1 MFWRIRKFQLSTAS
15 IAVSVASFSVA
26 TTKSLA
32 KTLVTPADLAP
43 LAEDESASYPVTP
56 RVWLNWYFEACANN
70 GGNTPADVTGFLPW
84 NLAPERL
91 SELQAAHTGAEKKNS
106 S

>member
-1 MFWRIRKFQLSTAS
+1 HCINRCVRRAFLCGDDH
-15 IAVSVASFSVA
+15 
-26 TTKSLA
+26 KSLA

-70 GGNTPADVTGFLPW
+70 GGNTPADVT
-84 NLAPERL
+84 
-91 SELQAAHTGAEKKNS
+91 
-106 S
+106 

>member
-1 MFWRIRKFQLSTAS
+1 MFWRIRTFRLSTAS
-15 IAVSVASFSVA
+15 IAVSVARFSVA
-26 TTKSLA
+26 TTRSLA
-32 KTLVTPADLAP
+32 KTL
-43 LAEDESASYPVTP
+43 VTP